1 MRHQP
6 TGSSPKRCGATCWQP
21 LQHLLM
27 DVGRMIPGYS
37 STVGPTVG
45 AGCGEGSRMWKTL
58 CQHQSGKFASHRL
71 HSRTTPLA
79 VQKEYSLKIPH
90 RVSYLLH
97 ETKRKR
103 KKKKKEKK
111 KKREKK
117 KNSWSTPLVAPTP
130 SCPCPCPCPSSP
142 SPRPP
147 CPRPPPRRR
156 PRPRPCH
163 PRPPRPPRLQSRSY
177 CPPSFPSSPWSS

>member
-1 MRHQP
+1 MLATVATPFDGCWQDDPWVFFNCWSHCGGRMWRREPDVENTLSTPIREVCVPQTSFADYP
-6 TGSSPKRCGATCWQP
+6 SCRPEGIFTQNTPPCQLSSPRDERKEKEKR
-21 LQHLLM
+21 
-27 DVGRMIPGYS
+27 
-37 STVGPTVG
+37 
-45 AGCGEGSRMWKTL
+45 K
-58 CQHQSGKFASHRL
+58 
-71 HSRTTPLA
+71 
-79 VQKEYSLKIPH
+79 KEN
-90 RVSYLLH
+90 
-97 ETKRKR
+97 KRKR
-103 KKKKKEKK
+103 K
-111 KKREKK
+111 KK